1 MSPLP
6 EYFPN
11 EGVES
16 LTILTKGTG
25 GGKSVIAR
33 IEVLE
38 DRDREQRI
46 AYAEYRLQTRE
57 SIGRIENE
65 MDNRMKTIQLDID
78 QELKELRKDNAEIE
92 NERHAEMKRYMQAI
106 IGMLFIALGTVLW
119 KLIEK

>member
-46 AYAEYRLQTRE
+46 GYAEYRLQTRE
-57 SIGRIENE
+57 SISRIENE
-65 MDNRMKTIQLDID
+65 MDNRMKTLQLDID
-78 QELKELRKDNAEIE
+78 QEMKEIRKDNAEIE

>member
-46 AYAEYRLQTRE
+46 GYAEYRLQTRE
-57 SIGRIENE
+57 SISRLENE
-65 MDNRMKTIQLDID
+65 MDNRMKTLQLDID
-78 QELKELRKDNAEIE
+78 QEMKEIRKDNAEIE